1 MTAPWGWLA
10 ALVGRTDVPA
20 DEPPIS
26 HPPVSLTGA
35 EVVARALTDVVILPD
50 GRRVTPSWHRTGDV
64 AVRHIPV
71 DGPRGE
77 PEMIAGDTLVTVE
90 RRGAVDVPEA
100 SGPADVDP
108 LRAGAAGL
116 L

>member
-1 MTAPWGWLA
+1 MAAKRKPAPAPPKVTPTADRV
-10 ALVGRTDVPA
+10 ALRDC
-20 DEPPIS
+20 
-26 HPPVSLTGA
+26 
-35 EVVARALTDVVILPD
+35 ALTDVVILPD

-90 RRGAVDVPEA
+90 RRGVADVPET